1 MDDGMADPRTSIE
14 IIAPTT
20 EEAVAQGAAELGVDP
35 EALDVQVLD
44 EGGKGLFGLG
54 LRQAR
59 VRLTIRDQAAAPR
72 PAPSQPEARSASR
85 PKARPEARPEARPPS
100 RPEARPEARSAD
112 EADEPLR
119 VAEEILGELLERM
132 GVEATAQARWGEAAA
147 EDAHRPVLVD
157 LHGDDLSILIG
168 HRGETLAALQYITRL
183 IAGKELQQP
192 APILIDVEGYRA
204 RRESQLRQLAR
215 RMAEQAVERG
225 RTMALEPMPANER
238 RIIHIELRDHAD
250 VTTES
255 IGEGDHRKVTIIPRP

>member
-1 MDDGMADPRTSIE
+1 MDDGMADPQTSIE
-14 IIAPTT
+14 IIAPTI
-20 EEAVAQGAAELGVDP
+20 EEAVARGAAELGVEP
-35 EALDVQVLD
+35 EELDVQVLD

-59 VRLTIRDQAAAPR
+59 VRLTLRTQASAPRAAP
-72 PAPSQPEARSASR
+72 SLPEARSTSR
-85 PKARPEARPEARPPS
+85 PKPRPAS
-100 RPEARPEARSAD
+100 RPEARSEVRPEARSEVRGD
-112 EADEPLR
+112 EEADEPLR
-119 VAEEILGELLERM
+119 VSEEILSELLARM
-132 GVEATAQARWGEAAA
+132 GVEATVQAHWGEAAA
-147 EDAHRPVLVD
+147 EDAHRPVMVD

-215 RMAEQAVERG
+215 RMAEQAVEQG
-225 RTMALEPMPANER
+225 RTMSLEPMPANER

>member
-1 MDDGMADPRTSIE
+1 MDDGMADLRTSIE
-14 IIAPTT
+14 IIAPTI
-20 EEAVAQGAAELGVDP
+20 EEAVARGAAELGVEP
-35 EALDVQVLD
+35 ETLDVQVLD

-59 VRLTIRDQAAAPR
+59 VRLTLRDQATSPR
-72 PAPSQPEARSASR
+72 PAPSRPEARSTSR
-85 PKARPEARPEARPPS
+85 PKARPVPRPEARPATS
-100 RPEARPEARSAD
+100 GDE

-119 VAEEILGELLERM
+119 VAEEILRELLERM
-132 GVEATAQARWGEAAA
+132 GVDAAVQARWGEAAD

-225 RTMALEPMPANER
+225 RTMSLEPMPANER
-238 RIIHIELRDHAD
+238 RIIHIELRDHAN